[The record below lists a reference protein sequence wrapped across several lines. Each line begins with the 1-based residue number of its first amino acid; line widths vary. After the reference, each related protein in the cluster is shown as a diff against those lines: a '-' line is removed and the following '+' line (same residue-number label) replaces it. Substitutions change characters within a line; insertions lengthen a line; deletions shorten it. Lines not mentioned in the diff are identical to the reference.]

1 MMTTQFEVDISQDD
15 VLRFADLSGDWNPLH
30 TDSNYA
36 QNTIY
41 RRPIIHGAYSAG
53 LVSRVAGMYIP
64 GKNCLLRNLKLKFIS
79 PIFLPAKLRVQ
90 AELMRGNEESGL
102 VEVHIV
108 DQVSGQKY
116 VEGAYEFGHH
126 VELNTEKRSFVKPIN
141 NESLQSVVLV
151 VGASGSVGQA
161 ILSELGDA
169 GLGISHAELSSFSS
183 IDNYAPLGKILGNRR
198 VSGVVNCAWPAPDNQ
213 RLIDLGE
220 SVDSAISY
228 YVDSPLLNCIKLAEI
243 IKFFGQSKSS
253 LILIGSSGATI
264 GRHNWKSPLYALG
277 KSLIPTL
284 VSILAVE
291 LAPIKLRCVGV
302 VFDVLD
308 GGMNAGM
315 PEITRL
321 SHMDR
326 FPSGAIPG
334 VHEAAQQIAWLI
346 QNESTMISGSVVN
359 LSGGAIP

>member
-102 VEVHIV
+102 VKVHIV
-108 DQVSGQKY
+108 DQATGQKY
-116 VEGAYEFGHH
+116 VEGTYEFGNH
-126 VELNTEKRSFVKPIN
+126 VELNIDKTSFDKPMS
-141 NESLQSVVLV
+141 NETLQSVILV

-169 GLGISHAELSSFSS
+169 GLGISHAELSSLSS
-183 IDNYAPLGKILGNRR
+183 IDKYASLVKILGNRR
-198 VSGVVNCAWPAPDNQ
+198 VSGIVNCAWPAPDN
-213 RLIDLGE
+213 RKLIDLGE
-220 SVDSAISY
+220 LTGSAISH
-228 YVDSPLLNCIKLAEI
+228 YVNSPLLNCIKLAEI
-243 IKFFGQSKSS
+243 IKIYGQPKSS
-253 LILIGSSGATI
+253 LILIGSSGAAI
-264 GRHNWKSPLYALG
+264 GRHNWKSPLYSLG

-315 PEITRL
+315 PEITRM
-321 SHMDR
+321 SHIDR
-326 FPSGAIPG
+326 FPSGVIPG
-334 VHEAAQQIAWLI
+334 VKEAAEQVAWLI
-346 QNESTMISGSVVN
+346 QNQSTMISGSVVN